1 MLMQGRA
8 EMRTGL
14 AACGVMVDAVRNRT
28 SRFIQGSAVANR
40 TYRIGFEGFHTVNVL
55 VGSSR

>member
-1 MLMQGRA
+1 MQGRA
-8 EMRTGL
+8 EMRAGL